1 MSKHTIQQIA
11 NYAALAEAAY
21 ANFARSEIDLTQ
33 QNLDK
38 VKEAIQ
44 NAINAIDSVKKDV
57 PKIFAKHITD
67 NYKIIA
73 HYADR
78 VENGPNL
85 QDKIPN
91 AILPES
97 GFSAT
102 LFQDKNGENKGQ
114 YVLAI
119 RGSWGDSDV
128 YNTDVGDIFANG
140 VGYEQI
146 ADLYNFYMQ
155 LITPVGKKY
164 KAARVLESDDSVL
177 ARLTARHQ
185 AAINELHSV
194 FNMPSS
200 AEVIN
205 AAKAKVESIEKE
217 ALSLGFIIEEIE
229 PGKNRLRKPSN
240 SISLRYQQALDNLNA
255 QPLRYQSVG
264 LEIGDGRK
272 KAQARVDA
280 ILKEAHEQGYIL
292 EERGNEFRKIEFV
305 DSDELYK
312 DELNNKLLAGATQR
326 ALGLGLLSKDEKL
339 VVSGHSLGGHLSAAF
354 ARLFPQ
360 AVDSVY
366 MVNGAGFGSKSNP
379 WGSPTYN
386 INTLFETLSRQA
398 NKEILGID
406 KNNATFPSDQI
417 MNIIGD
423 KNWDFVAQDN
433 FIFNMGL
440 TQPTRNLPEIFIEK
454 AGFDRDVTFGHG
466 MPQMTDTMMVSALF
480 AALDSSLN
488 NLSVAEISEKLTP
501 IFRAATFDDSL
512 ALERIV
518 YALDKL
524 INGAN
529 AVDISKENNREQLHK
544 RLFKLKETIS
554 TFPQAGNL
562 KILPL
567 TSLTEANIVQTA
579 LSDSMVGL
587 AYRYALRELNPFA
600 VIGFDYSKLNQN
612 QELNLYSA
620 DTPNGMSEVYIQK
633 RAEMLRLMQVQNMGN
648 TNTGEINKLDRSYYA
663 DLTSEIKV
671 GNTVNIADGAA
682 TKVVD
687 AATEPFDKN
696 PVTLFGT
703 DKSDTQGL
711 TGGIKDDFIFGGAG
725 SDTLIGGL
733 GEDYLE
739 GGAGNDTLY
748 AGTEP
753 YDTEDKSTNTLFGGL
768 DSDTLYGAAGNDIL
782 YAGNEAFDEN
792 DTSTNRLHGNG
803 GSDILYGGAGMDML
817 YGADDMEGATD
828 NSTDFLYGGKGS
840 DSLYGG
846 AGDDFLFAGNTKKG
860 EGDTSDNMLDGG
872 AGNDYLYGDWGND
885 TLKGGAGR
893 DNLYGNGGLDTYEGG
908 EGGDNYYIR
917 IGAGHGS
924 VLNDTGVGD
933 KIYVVDDEGNTT
945 RLRGGKRD
953 KDKLPDRTFMSE
965 DGKYIFYVDE
975 NNTLT
980 ILLANDV
987 KKAGNGDYKK
997 GILKL
1002 MPEETASPSRP
1013 HTPKPSPN
1021 GSGSGSGGTG
1031 SGSGGTGSGSG
1042 GNPAG
1047 DGQGGGSDPEPIPTP
1062 KPRRA
1067 TIPNYK
1073 NGDYGLNLKDDPK
1086 EPDPYPA
1093 PPGDSGRATNPDQKD
1108 GRNASSPIIIDL
1120 NGDGVQTYA
1129 RDSQIVRFDLDNNGF
1144 AERTGWIDEYD
1155 GFLVRDLNGDG
1166 RINNGSELFGN
1177 HTLLANGKK
1186 AANGF
1191 DALKELDSNGDGKI
1205 TRADDAWSELHVWQD
1220 RNQDAWSAKGELY
1233 TLDELGITEL
1243 NTEYTTSKLVDS
1255 SGNAHKQQ
1263 SNAVTQ
1269 DGSSVAVTDVWFAT
1283 NLADTQQIHK
1293 QVVSDEISKL
1303 PEIRGFGN
1311 VPDLHQA
1318 MMNNDALKQA
1328 VKNYLTADKEQR
1340 QQLLDSLI
1348 YLWAGSDKIDAKS
1361 RGDYIDARR
1370 LVALEALTGEPFLQ
1384 NGSSSNPFPD
1394 AGRILTEEYQ
1404 KFARYVAANL
1414 DAFGNPIFK
1423 QVIDDETGIE
1433 IYDWSDLYAQ
1443 LNLEIA
1449 KNPDKLAEYTNWVRI
1464 AKDLITYSGGQQP
1477 KLDLNQT
1484 TLINQIKQIYLQT
1497 PKEAFV
1503 VLGKILANASDLVE
1517 LRLLLAQYIQEAQQ
1531 TGTLDDYMAA
1541 LGNDAIKFLN
1551 ATQGTDKDDVLQ
1563 DLEWTGKK
1571 DVRLSAGA
1579 GNDTL
1584 IGGMGND
1591 YLAGGD
1597 DADTYVFAKGHG
1609 SDKVYDSSK
1618 QSTVQFTDVNFA
1630 DVKFRREGS
1639 NLVLFGYN
1647 GDDSVRLLDYMI
1659 SSSWND
1665 SVFQFAD
1672 KIVTTADLMKNGLVL
1687 QGNDTNESIYGWSGR
1702 NEIYGAAGNDK
1713 IVTYGA
1719 DDVLDGGA
1727 GNDDLYGGAGNDT
1740 LIGGAGNDYLAG
1752 GDDADTYVFAKGHGS
1767 DKVYDSSK
1775 QSTVQFTDVN
1785 FADVKF
1791 RREGSNLVLFG
1802 YNGDDSVR
1810 LLDYMISSSWN
1821 DSVFQFA
1828 DKIVTTADL
1837 MKNGLVLQ
1845 GNDTNESISG
1855 WSGRNE
1861 IYGAA
1866 GNDTIVTYGAD
1877 DVLDGGAG
1885 DDKLYGGDGNDT
1897 LIGGAGNDYL
1907 VGSDGSDTYVF
1918 NQGFGQDTVYDYGS
1932 SDKNV
1937 LQFNGINAAD
1947 ISAQKSGSDLLLTAA
1962 DGSSVKVQNYF
1973 YGTSYGAESF
1983 VFSDGTVNRADVD
1996 AYFAKAGNNLV
2007 QSMASFGVQNEATS
2021 ASVSD
2026 NTVMNLPVLAAP
2038 AVS

>member
-579 LSDSMVGL
+579 LSNSMVGL

-600 VIGFDYSKLNQN
+600 VIGFDYSKFNQN

-671 GNTVNIADGAA
+671 GNTVNIVDGAA

-711 TGGIKDDFIFGGAG
+711 TGGIKDDFIFGGTG
-725 SDTLIGGL
+725 NDTLTGDL
-733 GEDYLE
+733 GADYLE

-753 YDTEDKSTNTLFGGL
+753 DDTKDKSTNTLLGGL
-768 DSDTLYGAAGNDIL
+768 GGDT
-782 YAGNEAFDEN
+782 
-792 DTSTNRLHGNG
+792 
-803 GSDILYGGAGMDML
+803 
-817 YGADDMEGATD
+817 
-828 NSTDFLYGGKGS
+828 
-840 DSLYGG
+840 LYGG

-860 EGDTSDNMLDGG
+860 EGDTSNNMLDGG

-945 RLRGGKRD
+945 RLRAGKRD
-953 KDKLPDRTFMSE
+953 KDKLPDRTFLSE

-1205 TRADDAWSELHVWQD
+1205 TRADDAWSELRVWQD

-1340 QQLLDSLI
+1340 QQMLDSLI
-1348 YLWAGSDKIDAKS
+1348 YLWTGSDKINAKS
-1361 RGDYIDARR
+1361 RGSYIDARR

-1384 NGSSSNPFPD
+1384 NGSSSNPFTD

-1414 DAFGNPIFK
+1414 DAFGNAIFK

-1443 LNLEIA
+1443 LSLDITQ
-1449 KNPDKLAEYTNWVRI
+1449 NPNKLAEYTDWFRI
-1464 AKDLITYSGGQQP
+1464 AKDLITYSGVQQP
-1477 KLDLNQT
+1477 KLDLSQT
-1484 TLINQIKQIYLQT
+1484 DLINQIKQIYLQN
-1497 PKEAFV
+1497 PKEAFIA
-1503 VLGKILANASDLVE
+1503 LGKILANASDWVE
-1517 LRLLLAQYIQEAQQ
+1517 LRLLLVQYIQEAQQ
-1531 TGTLDDYMAA
+1531 NGVLDSYVAA
-1541 LGNDAIKFLN
+1541 LGNDTITLLN
-1551 ATQGTDKDDVLQ
+1551 ATQGTNKDDVLQ

-1591 YLAGGD
+1591 
-1597 DADTYVFAKGHG
+1597 
-1609 SDKVYDSSK
+1609 
-1618 QSTVQFTDVNFA
+1618 
-1630 DVKFRREGS
+1630 
-1639 NLVLFGYN
+1639 
-1647 GDDSVRLLDYMI
+1647 
-1659 SSSWND
+1659 
-1665 SVFQFAD
+1665 
-1672 KIVTTADLMKNGLVL
+1672 
-1687 QGNDTNESIYGWSGR
+1687 
-1702 NEIYGAAGNDK
+1702 
-1713 IVTYGA
+1713 
-1719 DDVLDGGA
+1719 
-1727 GNDDLYGGAGNDT
+1727 DLYGDAGNDT

-1767 DKVYDSSK
+1767 DTVSDSSK

-1791 RREGSNLVLFG
+1791 RREDNDLVLFG
-1802 YNGDDSVR
+1802 YNGNDSVR
-1810 LLDYMISSSWN
+1810 LRYYMNSSYWN

-1828 DKIVTTADL
+1828 DKTISTADL

-1845 GNDTNESISG
+1845 GSDSDESIYG
-1855 WSGRNE
+1855 WSYRNE

-1866 GNDTIVTYGAD
+1866 GNDTIVTYGSD
-1877 DVLDGGAG
+1877 DILDGGAG
-1885 DDKLYGGDGNDT
+1885 DDKLYGDAGNDT
-1897 LIGGAGNDYL
+1897 LIGGIGNDYL
-1907 VGSDGSDTYVF
+1907 DGGAGNDTYVF
-1918 NQGFGQDTVYDYGS
+1918 NQGFGRDTVYDYGS
-1932 SDKNV
+1932 GDKNV
-1937 LQFNGINAAD
+1937 LQFNGINAAE

-1962 DGSSVKVQNYF
+1962 DGSSVKVQYYF
-1973 YGTSYGAESF
+1973 SGNSYGAELF
-1983 VFSDGTVNRADVD
+1983 VFNDGTVNRADVD

-2007 QSMASFGVQNEATS
+2007 QSMASFGVQNETTS

-2026 NTVMNLPVLAAP
+2026 NTVMNLPVLTAP

>member
-1 MSKHTIQQIA
+1 M
-11 NYAALAEAAY
+11 
-21 ANFARSEIDLTQ
+21 
-33 QNLDK
+33 
-38 VKEAIQ
+38 
-44 NAINAIDSVKKDV
+44 
-57 PKIFAKHITD
+57 
-67 NYKIIA
+67 
-73 HYADR
+73 
-78 VENGPNL
+78 
-85 QDKIPN
+85 
-91 AILPES
+91 
-97 GFSAT
+97 
-102 LFQDKNGENKGQ
+102 
-114 YVLAI
+114 
-119 RGSWGDSDV
+119 
-128 YNTDVGDIFANG
+128 
-140 VGYEQI
+140 
-146 ADLYNFYMQ
+146 
-155 LITPVGKKY
+155 
-164 KAARVLESDDSVL
+164 
-177 ARLTARHQ
+177 
-185 AAINELHSV
+185 
-194 FNMPSS
+194 
-200 AEVIN
+200 
-205 AAKAKVESIEKE
+205 
-217 ALSLGFIIEEIE
+217 
-229 PGKNRLRKPSN
+229 
-240 SISLRYQQALDNLNA
+240 
-255 QPLRYQSVG
+255 
-264 LEIGDGRK
+264 
-272 KAQARVDA
+272 
-280 ILKEAHEQGYIL
+280 
-292 EERGNEFRKIEFV
+292 
-305 DSDELYK
+305 
-312 DELNNKLLAGATQR
+312 
-326 ALGLGLLSKDEKL
+326 
-339 VVSGHSLGGHLSAAF
+339 
-354 ARLFPQ
+354 
-360 AVDSVY
+360 
-366 MVNGAGFGSKSNP
+366 
-379 WGSPTYN
+379 
-386 INTLFETLSRQA
+386 
-398 NKEILGID
+398 
-406 KNNATFPSDQI
+406 
-417 MNIIGD
+417 
-423 KNWDFVAQDN
+423 
-433 FIFNMGL
+433 
-440 TQPTRNLPEIFIEK
+440 
-454 AGFDRDVTFGHG
+454 
-466 MPQMTDTMMVSALF
+466 
-480 AALDSSLN
+480 
-488 NLSVAEISEKLTP
+488 
-501 IFRAATFDDSL
+501 
-512 ALERIV
+512 
-518 YALDKL
+518 
-524 INGAN
+524 
-529 AVDISKENNREQLHK
+529 
-544 RLFKLKETIS
+544 
-554 TFPQAGNL
+554 
-562 KILPL
+562 
-567 TSLTEANIVQTA
+567 
-579 LSDSMVGL
+579 
-587 AYRYALRELNPFA
+587 
-600 VIGFDYSKLNQN
+600 
-612 QELNLYSA
+612 
-620 DTPNGMSEVYIQK
+620 
-633 RAEMLRLMQVQNMGN
+633 
-648 TNTGEINKLDRSYYA
+648 
-663 DLTSEIKV
+663 
-671 GNTVNIADGAA
+671 
-682 TKVVD
+682 
-687 AATEPFDKN
+687 
-696 PVTLFGT
+696 
-703 DKSDTQGL
+703 
-711 TGGIKDDFIFGGAG
+711 
-725 SDTLIGGL
+725 
-733 GEDYLE
+733 
-739 GGAGNDTLY
+739 
-748 AGTEP
+748 
-753 YDTEDKSTNTLFGGL
+753 
-768 DSDTLYGAAGNDIL
+768 
-782 YAGNEAFDEN
+782 
-792 DTSTNRLHGNG
+792 
-803 GSDILYGGAGMDML
+803 
-817 YGADDMEGATD
+817 
-828 NSTDFLYGGKGS
+828 
-840 DSLYGG
+840 
-846 AGDDFLFAGNTKKG
+846 
-860 EGDTSDNMLDGG
+860 
-872 AGNDYLYGDWGND
+872 
-885 TLKGGAGR
+885 
-893 DNLYGNGGLDTYEGG
+893 
-908 EGGDNYYIR
+908 
-917 IGAGHGS
+917 
-924 VLNDTGVGD
+924 GD

-953 KDKLPDRTFMSE
+953 KDKLPDRTFLSE

-1013 HTPKPSPN
+1013 HAPKPSPN

-1047 DGQGGGSDPEPIPTP
+1047 DGQGGGSGSEPEPTLTP

-1073 NGDYGLNLKDDPK
+1073 NGDYGVNLKDDPK

-1093 PPGDSGRATNPDQKD
+1093 PPGDSDRATNPDQKD
-1108 GRNASSPIIIDL
+1108 GQRASSPIIIDL
-1120 NGDGVQTYA
+1120 NGNGVQTYA
-1129 RDSQIVRFDLDNNGF
+1129 RDSQFVRFDLDNNGF

-1205 TRADDAWSELHVWQD
+1205 TRADDAWSELRVWQD

-1263 SNAVTQ
+1263 SNAVMQ

-1283 NLADTQQIHK
+1283 NLADTQQIHQ

-1311 VPDLHQA
+1311 VPDLRQA

-1340 QQLLDSLI
+1340 QQMLDSLI
-1348 YLWAGSDKIDAKS
+1348 YLWTGSDKINAKS
-1361 RGDYIDARR
+1361 RGSYIDARR

-1394 AGRILTEEYQ
+1394 AGRILTEEYH

-1449 KNPDKLAEYTNWVRI
+1449 KNPDKLAEYTDWLRI
-1464 AKDLITYSGGQQP
+1464 AKGLITYSGGQQP
-1477 KLDLNQT
+1477 NLDLNQT
-1484 TLINQIKQIYLQT
+1484 ALINQIEQLYLQN
-1497 PKEAFV
+1497 PKETFV
-1503 VLGKILANASDLVE
+1503 VLGKVLANVPDWVE

-1531 TGTLDDYMAA
+1531 TGVLDSYVAA
-1541 LGNDAIKFLN
+1541 LGNDVITLLN
-1551 ATQGTDKDDVLQ
+1551 ATQGTNKDDVLQ

-1584 IGGMGND
+1584 IGGMGNDSLYGESGNDTLIDGASND

-1630 DVKFRREGS
+1630 DVKFRKEGTD
-1639 NLVLFGYN
+1639 LVLFGYN
-1647 GDDSVRLLDYMI
+1647 SDDSVRLLDYMN

-1672 KIVTTADLMKNGLVL
+1672 KT
-1687 QGNDTNESIYGWSGR
+1687 
-1702 NEIYGAAGNDK
+1702 
-1713 IVTYGA
+1713 
-1719 DDVLDGGA
+1719 
-1727 GNDDLYGGAGNDT
+1727 
-1740 LIGGAGNDYLAG
+1740 
-1752 GDDADTYVFAKGHGS
+1752 
-1767 DKVYDSSK
+1767 
-1775 QSTVQFTDVN
+1775 
-1785 FADVKF
+1785 
-1791 RREGSNLVLFG
+1791 
-1802 YNGDDSVR
+1802 
-1810 LLDYMISSSWN
+1810 
-1821 DSVFQFA
+1821 
-1828 DKIVTTADL
+1828 VTTADL

-1885 DDKLYGGDGNDT
+1885 NDDLYGGAGNDT

-1907 VGSDGSDTYVF
+1907 AGGNGNDTYVF

-1932 SDKNV
+1932 GDKNV